1 MSKNARVIEN
11 FIDDKNRN
19 IIFGIKI
26 DEKENIFYKYFINE
40 VLSEY
45 KISLRG
51 IENDDEINF
60 QSSSL
65 FEENEFIYLSF
76 KKLKNEG
83 RKKLINFLPYKD
95 VKKYKNVDLIN
106 SYEIDNDI
114 MFILK
119 KNSLENEDK
128 LFNYLKLNP
137 HMIEFEI
144 KKILVNKKGASFD
157 NFHIS
162 HEGIYSI
169 RMEFFKTKKTSLNL
183 KKLFGLYKKE
193 ALYKKFNFLVY

>member
-1 MSKNARVIEN
+1 MSKNAKAIEN
-11 FIDDKNRN
+11 FINDKNRN

-26 DEKENIFYKYFINE
+26 DEKVNIFYKYFINE

-45 KISLRG
+45 KISLKS
-51 IENDDEINF
+51 IENDDEIIF

-65 FEENEFIYLSF
+65 FGNTEVIYLSF

-83 RKKLINFLPYKD
+83 NKKLINFLPYKD
-95 VKKYKNVDLIN
+95 IKRYKSVDLIN

-119 KNSLENEDK
+119 KNGLESENK

-137 HMIEFEI
+137 HMIKFEI
-144 KKILVNKKGASFD
+144 EKILVNKKGARFD
-157 NFHIS
+157 NFYIS
-162 HEGIYSI
+162 HEAIYSI
-169 RMEFFKTKKTSLNL
+169 RMEIFKTKKTSLNL
-183 KKLFGLYKKE
+183 KKLFGLHKKE
-193 ALYKKFNFLVY
+193 AQYKRFNFLVY